1 MKAHTPNPREVII
14 VGAGYTGLSAALDLC
29 KAGCKVTIYERDS
42 DVGGLAGTFE
52 LSPGIRVEKFYHHW
66 FTSDV
71 DVLDLIDELGLGHLK
86 QYRNS
91 NTGLYYTNS
100 IFRLASPLDL
110 LSFSPLPLIDRVRT
124 GLMALQARR
133 VNEWKPLEDISAKE
147 WLIRYGGRKAFDVI
161 WSPLMQGKFGV
172 EADNVSAVWIWN
184 KLKLR
189 GSSRNKKGGESLV
202 YFGGGFGAL
211 TDGIRK
217 SLESMGV
224 TVSLQTEVK
233 QIIVENGRAVGVET
247 DRGVHRADAVLATVP
262 LPLFSKM
269 TPGLPQDFRAQCDQ
283 IRFLGNSCLVLRLSR
298 SLSSTYWL
306 NVADPSFPFVG
317 IIEHTNLDP
326 KENYNG
332 DHIVYLSKYLPTSE
346 KLFSFTTDEMLEYC
360 IPFIQKIFPQF
371 DRSWILSHHVW
382 KAHYS
387 QPVITKHYSSLIPSL
402 KTPIDDLWLCTMAQ
416 IYPEDRGT
424 NYAVRYG
431 RRVAKEMLASFNTGV
446 SHSVQSSSLTAH
458 AHNGG
463 GSCCG
468 QPESCGAAMTSS
480 VQALK

>member
-1 MKAHTPNPREVII
+1 MNMNDKEVII
-14 VGAGYTGLSAALDLC
+14 VGAGYTGLSAAFDLC
-29 KAGCKVTIYERDS
+29 KAGCKVTIYEADS
-42 DVGGLAGTFE
+42 DIGGLAGTFE
-52 LSPGIRVEKFYHHW
+52 LTPGVRVEKFYHHW

-71 DVLDLIDELGLGHLK
+71 DVLGLIDELGLSHLK
-86 QYRNS
+86 QYRSS

-100 IFRLASPLDL
+100 VFRLASPLDL
-110 LSFSPLPLIDRVRT
+110 LKFSPLPLLDRLRT
-124 GLMALQARR
+124 GFMALYARR
-133 VNEWKPLEDISAKE
+133 VESWRELEDISAKD
-147 WLIRYGGRKAFDVI
+147 WLVKYGGQKAYDSI
-161 WSPLMQGKFGV
+161 WNPLMQGKFGV

-189 GSSRNKKGGESLV
+189 GSSRDKKGGESLV

-211 TDGIRK
+211 TDGIK
-217 SLESMGV
+217 SALENMGV
-224 TVSLQTEVK
+224 KIHLQTPVES
-233 QIIVENGRAVGVET
+233 IVVEDGRAVGVQT
-247 DRGVHRADAVLATVP
+247 AQGMHKADTVLSTIP
-262 LPLFSKM
+262 LPQFINV
-269 TPGLPQDFRAQCDQ
+269 TPQLPKTFREQCEQ

-317 IIEHTNLDP
+317 IIEHTNLDS

-346 KLFSFTTDEMLEYC
+346 ELFSFTPDEMLDYC
-360 IPFIQKIFPQF
+360 VPFIQKIFPEF

-387 QPVITKHYSSLIPSL
+387 QPVITKQYSTSIPKL
-402 KTPIDDLWLCTMAQ
+402 KTPVENLWLCTMAQ

-431 RRVAKEMLASFNTGV
+431 RKVAREIIDNLSQLDTVGEKATPLIRSSNGV
-446 SHSVQSSSLTAH
+446 
-458 AHNGG
+458 
-463 GSCCG
+463 
-468 QPESCGAAMTSS
+468 
-480 VQALK
+480 

>member
-1 MKAHTPNPREVII
+1 MKEHSPSAREVII

-29 KAGCKVTIYERDS
+29 RAGCKVTIYEKDS
-42 DVGGLAGTFE
+42 DIGGLAGTFE
-52 LSPGIRVEKFYHHW
+52 IAKGVRVEKFYHHW
-66 FTSDV
+66 FTSDY
-71 DVLDLIDELGLGHLK
+71 DVLDLIDELGLSHLK
-86 QYRNS
+86 RYVSS

-100 IFRLASPLDL
+100 VFRLASPLDL
-110 LSFSPLPLIDRVRT
+110 LTFSPLPFIDRVRT
-124 GLMALQARR
+124 GFMALLARR
-133 VNEWKPLEDISAKE
+133 VNEWKPLESISAE
-147 WLIRYGGRKAFDVI
+147 DWLVRYGGRKAYDAI

-172 EADNVSAVWIWN
+172 EAKNVSAVWIWN

-211 TDGIRK
+211 TQGIRQ

-224 TVSLQTEVK
+224 TIKLTTGVRSIL
-233 QIIVENGRAVGVET
+233 VENGRAVGVET
-247 DRGVHRADAVLATVP
+247 EHGTHRADAVLSTIP
-262 LPLFSKM
+262 LPQFLQM
-269 TPGLPQDFRAQCDQ
+269 TPELPRDYRERCEQ
-283 IRFLGNSCLVLRLSR
+283 IRFLGNSCLVLRLDR

-332 DHIVYLSKYLPTSE
+332 DHIVYLSKYLPTTE
-346 KLFSFTTDEMLEYC
+346 KLFSFSPDEMLEYC
-360 IPFIQKIFPQF
+360 IPFIQKIFPKF
-371 DRSWILSHHVW
+371 ERSWILSHHVW

-387 QPVITKHYSSLIPSL
+387 QPVTTKGYSNLIPAL
-402 KTPIDDLWLCTMAQ
+402 KTPLDSLWLCTMAQ

-431 RRVAKEMLASFNTGV
+431 RRVAREMLESFNENRPIEVSNDLLVGNRGV
-446 SHSVQSSSLTAH
+446 
-458 AHNGG
+458 
-463 GSCCG
+463 
-468 QPESCGAAMTSS
+468 GA
-480 VQALK
+480 

>member
-1 MKAHTPNPREVII
+1 MIQAQQRSKEVVII
-14 VGAGYTGLSAALDLC
+14 GAGYTGLSAALELC
-29 KAGCKVTIYERDS
+29 KAGCKVTIYEKDS
-42 DVGGLAGTFE
+42 DIGGLAGTFE

-86 QYRNS
+86 QYRSS
-91 NTGLYYTNS
+91 NTGLYFTNS

-110 LSFSPLPLIDRVRT
+110 LSFSPLPLIDRIRT

-133 VNEWKPLEDISAKE
+133 VNEWKPLEDISAEE
-147 WLIRYGGRKAFDVI
+147 WLVKYGGRKAYDVI
-161 WSPLMQGKFGV
+161 WNPLMQGKFGV
-172 EADNVSAVWIWN
+172 EAKNVSAVWIWN

-211 TDGIRK
+211 TTGIRQA
-217 SLESMGV
+217 LESMGV
-224 TVSLQTEVK
+224 TIHLNTGVSS
-233 QIIVENGRAVGVET
+233 IITENGRAVGVESEKGT
-247 DRGVHRADAVLATVP
+247 HRADAVLCTVP
-262 LPLFSKM
+262 LPLFLNM
-269 TPGLPQDFRAQCDQ
+269 TKDLPDTYRTQCEQ
-283 IRFLGNSCLVLRLSR
+283 IRFLGNSCLVLRLQR

-326 KENYNG
+326 KENYGG
-332 DHIVYLSKYLPTSE
+332 DHIVYLSKYLPTTE
-346 KLFSFTTDEMLEYC
+346 KLFSFSPDEMLEYC
-360 IPFIQKIFPQF
+360 IPFIQRIFPEF
-371 DRSWILSHHVW
+371 DRSWIISHHVW

-387 QPVITKHYSSLIPSL
+387 QPVITKHYSTNIPSL

-431 RRVAKEMLASFNTGV
+431 RRVAKEMLATFAHDA
-446 SHSVQSSSLTAH
+446 SHSTKVPSAPLNQASSASSRDASTCPAAANSFSTTASLD
-458 AHNGG
+458 
-463 GSCCG
+463 
-468 QPESCGAAMTSS
+468 
-480 VQALK
+480 

>member
-1 MKAHTPNPREVII
+1 MVMMMQNAIDTRKEVII
-14 VGAGYTGLSAALDLC
+14 VGAGYTGIAAALDLC
-29 KAGCKVTIYERDS
+29 KAGCAVTIYEKDS
-42 DVGGLAGTFE
+42 DIGGLAGTFE
-52 LSPGIRVEKFYHHW
+52 LLPGVRVEKFYHHW

-86 QYRNS
+86 QYRSS

-110 LSFSPLPLIDRVRT
+110 LSFSPLPFIDRIRT
-124 GLMALQARR
+124 GFMALLARK
-133 VNEWKPLEDISAKE
+133 VNDWRSLEDISAEE
-147 WLIRYGGRKAFDVI
+147 WLIKYGGKKAYDAI
-161 WSPLMQGKFGV
+161 WNPLMQGKFGV
-172 EADNVSAVWIWN
+172 EAKNVSAVWIWN

-217 SLESMGV
+217 ALESMGV
-224 TVSLQTEVK
+224 SIRLQTGVQK
-233 QIIVENGRAVGVET
+233 ILTENGRAVGVET
-247 DRGVHRADAVLATVP
+247 EHGVHKADAVLSTIP
-262 LPLFSKM
+262 LPTFLEM
-269 TPGLPQDFRAQCDQ
+269 AQNLPQGYRSQCEQ

-317 IIEHTNLDP
+317 IIEHTNLDS

-346 KLFSFTTDEMLEYC
+346 PLFSFSPDQMLEYC
-360 IPFIQKIFPQF
+360 IPFIQRIFPAF

-382 KAHYS
+382 KAQYS
-387 QPVITKHYSSLIPSL
+387 QPVITKRYSQLIPDL
-402 KTPIDDLWLCTMAQ
+402 KTPIDGLWLSTMAQ

-431 RRVAKEMLASFNTGV
+431 RRVAKQILATLSENAANSTQAT
-446 SHSVQSSSLTAH
+446 QS
-458 AHNGG
+458 
-463 GSCCG
+463 
-468 QPESCGAAMTSS
+468 
-480 VQALK
+480 QACNLA

>member
-1 MKAHTPNPREVII
+1 MTEGRVTPREVVI
-14 VGAGYTGLSAALDLC
+14 VGAGYTGLAAALDLC
-29 KAGCKVTIYERDS
+29 KAGCKVTIYEQDS

-52 LSPGIRVEKFYHHW
+52 ISPGVRVEKFYHHW
-66 FTSDV
+66 FTSDY

-86 QYRNS
+86 RFVSS
-91 NTGLYYTNS
+91 NTGLYFANS
-100 IFRLASPLDL
+100 VFRLASPLDL
-110 LSFSPLPLIDRVRT
+110 LTFPGIPLIDRIRT
-124 GLMALQARR
+124 GFMALYARR
-133 VNEWKPLEDISAKE
+133 VNKWEPLEKISAE
-147 WLIRYGGRKAFDVI
+147 DWLVRHGGRKAYEAI
-161 WSPLMQGKFGV
+161 WRPLMLGKFGV
-172 EADNVSAVWIWN
+172 EAKNVSAVWIWN

-211 TDGIRK
+211 TNGIRQ

-224 TVSLQTEVK
+224 TIKLNTGVRS
-233 QIIVENGRAVGVET
+233 IIVENGRAVGVET
-247 DRGVHRADAVLATVP
+247 QHGTHRADAVLSTIP
-262 LPLFSKM
+262 LPQFIQM
-269 TPGLPQDFRAQCDQ
+269 TPGLPEDYRKQCEQ
-283 IRFLGNSCLVLRLSR
+283 IRFLGNSCLVLRLNR

-332 DHIVYLSKYLPTSE
+332 DHIVYLSKYLPTTE

-360 IPFIQKIFPQF
+360 IPFIQKIFPEF

-382 KAHYS
+382 KAQFS
-387 QPVITKHYSSLIPSL
+387 QPVTTHGYSKLIPTL
-402 KTPIDDLWLCTMAQ
+402 KTPVDSLWLSTMAQ

-431 RRVAKEMLASFNTGV
+431 RRVAKEMLESFNTQRPVEEDTNLLVGNRGV
-446 SHSVQSSSLTAH
+446 GV
-458 AHNGG
+458 
-463 GSCCG
+463 
-468 QPESCGAAMTSS
+468 
-480 VQALK
+480 